1 MIKKALVTGASG
13 NMGRAVIKKFLD
25 EGYYVIGTMIPGDPT
40 ALDIEH
46 ADFEKSVVDLLNE
59 QDTDSFIAALV
70 EKHTAIDVAVLTVG
84 GFAMGTIKETTTAQI
99 SKQVSINF
107 ETAYNIA
114 RPVFNQMM
122 KQLSGRIF
130 LAGSRPGLEAQQ
142 GNGMVAYS
150 LGKSLLFRLAELMNI
165 EAKGTDVVTSVI
177 VPGTIDTASNR
188 KAMPE
193 ADFSTWVKA
202 EDIAGVIYYYC
213 TDEAKAIREPVIK
226 LYNKA

>member
-25 EGYYVIGTMIPGDPT
+25 EGYYVIGTMIPGDPA
-40 ALDIEH
+40 ALEIEH
-46 ADFEKSVVDLLNE
+46 ANFEKSVVDLLNE
-59 QDTDSFIAALV
+59 EDAESFITTLI

-84 GFAMGTIKETTTAQI
+84 GFAMGTIKETTTVQI
-99 SKQVSINF
+99 AKQISINF

-114 RPVFNQMM
+114 RPVFNQMI

-130 LAGSRPGLEAQQ
+130 LTGSRPGMEAQQ

-165 EAKGTDVVTSVI
+165 EAKGINVVTSVI
-177 VPGTIDTASNR
+177 VPGTIDTVANR

-193 ADFSTWVKA
+193 ADFSKWVKA
-202 EDIAGVIYYYC
+202 EDIAEIICFYC
-213 TDEAKAIREPVIK
+213 SDKASAISAPVLK
-226 LYNKA
+226 LYNNQ